1 MTKKIILRTISG
13 ICIVI
18 VIMAMVLIVMGTV
31 SIRKGKLMN
40 AFGYSYSI
48 VASPSMEPAIK
59 TGAIIISKH
68 LAFEDVEIG
77 DIIIYWS
84 AKYNRYIVHRVVNQI
99 DGKLEMKGDNN
110 TAIDE
115 EYVTENNYYG
125 TVVFI
130 GLAFIGIIILKS
142 QSLILGV
149 IVLLFALYLFIEIK
163 DLRSIIKANRKE
175 KEQEEQYQ
183 KAREKMREELLKEF
197 EEELKKNS

>member
-1 MTKKIILRTISG
+1 MKKIILRTISG

>member
-68 LAFEDVEIG
+68 SAFEDVEIG

>member
-1 MTKKIILRTISG
+1 MMKKIILRTISG

>member
-1 MTKKIILRTISG
+1 MKKIILRTISG

-197 EEELKKNS
+197 EEEMKKNS

>member
-1 MTKKIILRTISG
+1 MKKIILRTISG

-142 QSLILGV
+142 QSLILSV

>member
-142 QSLILGV
+142 QSLILSV

>member
-1 MTKKIILRTISG
+1 MMKKIILRTISG

-142 QSLILGV
+142 QILILGV

>member
-1 MTKKIILRTISG
+1 MKKIILRTISG

-84 AKYNRYIVHRVVNQI
+84 AKYNCYIVHRVVNQI

>member
-1 MTKKIILRTISG
+1 MKKIILRTISG

-142 QSLILGV
+142 QILILGV

>member
-1 MTKKIILRTISG
+1 
-13 ICIVI
+13 
-18 VIMAMVLIVMGTV
+18 MGTV

>member
-1 MTKKIILRTISG
+1 MKKIILRTISG

-197 EEELKKNS
+197 EEELNKNS

>member
-197 EEELKKNS
+197 EEEFKKNS

>member
-77 DIIIYWS
+77 DIIIHWS

>member
-1 MTKKIILRTISG
+1 MMKKIILKTISG

>member
-183 KAREKMREELLKEF
+183 KAREKMREVLLKEF
-197 EEELKKNS
+197 EEEMKKNS